1 MQFSDQFPFEELKQL
16 VAIIR
21 NGELLEQRNQ
31 AVKLACWVLGSVVE
45 MIEPS
50 DVGTLEI
57 SSPSETIVQ
66 QASTS
71 SASPLLVAAL
81 LQLLQELYSE

>member
-1 MQFSDQFPFEELKQL
+1 MQFSNQFPFEELKQL
-16 VAIIR
+16 VTIIR
-21 NGELLEQRNQ
+21 SGELLEQRNQ

-57 SSPSETIVQ
+57 SSPSETIIQ

-81 LQLLQELYSE
+81 LQLLQELYRE